1 MREASCL
8 QDSLSH
14 TVEAR
19 DLITIPYLPDGVDGK
34 GITPLSKE
42 QLLRIDCSFD
52 GVTALGLSAP
62 QSAEEEEKLV
72 RSFLD
77 GLRKLF
83 QPDSNWTFLQPLTLT
98 LDNCA
103 RCQTCTNACPIYIAS
118 GGKEIYR
125 PTFRSDLLR
134 RIKQKYLGGSRI
146 WARLAGNDVQL
157 NWSTIAQLAESAYR
171 CTLCRRCSQA
181 CPMGIDN
188 GLVAREIR
196 KLLSQE
202 MGIAPKEIHR
212 LGTVK
217 QLTVGSSTGM
227 NPMAFA
233 DIKEFMEDDLK
244 ERTGK
249 KIEIP
254 VDRQG
259 ADVLLLHNA
268 GEFIAWPENPE
279 AFAVI
284 LDAAGINWTLSS
296 RLSGY
301 DGVNYGAWYDDI
313 QLARIAATHAL
324 VAKGLDARRI
334 VVGEC
339 GHATKALVVTAD
351 SLLTGP
357 LRINRESC
365 LPLLRD
371 LVVKDAF
378 PLDTGRNDFAVAL
391 HDPCNLVRL
400 SGIVE
405 PQRQILQKVCPQYR
419 EMTPNRTNNYCCGG
433 GSGFAIMS
441 SANFMDWRMKVAG
454 RLKVSQ
460 ILETFRDCLDPGIKK
475 YVCAPCSNCKAQI
488 RDLLSYYQLDTKYNI
503 TYGGLAELVANAMT
517 EVPPML

>member
-1 MREASCL
+1 MEETRSVQSEAAA
-8 QDSLSH
+8 
-14 TVEAR
+14 TVKAA
-19 DLITIPYLPDGVDGK
+19 DLMAIPYLPQGVDGK

-52 GVTALGLSAP
+52 GVTALALSAP
-62 QSAEEEEKLV
+62 KNKEEEERIV
-72 RSFLD
+72 RAFLG

-83 QPDSNWTFLQPLTLT
+83 QPDHNWTFLQPLALT

-103 RCQTCTNACPIYIAS
+103 RCQTCANACPIYIAS

-134 RIKQKYLGGSRI
+134 RIKQKYLGGHKI
-146 WARLAGNDVQL
+146 WARLAHNDVQL
-157 NWSTIAQLAESAYR
+157 GWTTIAQLAESSYR
-171 CTLCRRCSQA
+171 CTLCRRCAQA
-181 CPMGIDN
+181 CPMGVDN

-202 MGIAPKEIHR
+202 LGIAPKELHR
-212 LGTVK
+212 LGTVQ
-217 QLTVGSSTGM
+217 QLKVGSSTGM
-227 NPMAFA
+227 NPAAFR
-233 DIKEFMEDDLK
+233 DVKEFMEDDLK
-244 ERTGK
+244 DRTGK

-268 GEFIAWPENPE
+268 GEFLAWPENPE
-279 AFAVI
+279 AFALI
-284 LDAAGINWTLSS
+284 LDAAGISWTLSS
-296 RLSGY
+296 QLSGY

-313 QLARIAATHAL
+313 QLARIATTHAR
-324 VAKGLDARRI
+324 VARELDARRI

-371 LVVKDAF
+371 LVLRDGLRLDA
-378 PLDTGRNDFAVAL
+378 GRNDFPVAL

-400 SGIVE
+400 SGIIE
-405 PQRQILQKVCPQYR
+405 PQRQILQKVSPRFR
-419 EMTPNRTNNYCCGG
+419 EMTPNRADNYCCGG

-441 SANFMDWRMKVAG
+441 SANFMDWRMNVSG
-454 RLKVSQ
+454 RLKVRQ
-460 ILETFRDCLDPGIKK
+460 ILETFRDCLDPAVKK

-488 RDLLSYYQLDTKYNI
+488 RDLLSYYQLDKKYNI

-517 EVPPML
+517 DVSPIL